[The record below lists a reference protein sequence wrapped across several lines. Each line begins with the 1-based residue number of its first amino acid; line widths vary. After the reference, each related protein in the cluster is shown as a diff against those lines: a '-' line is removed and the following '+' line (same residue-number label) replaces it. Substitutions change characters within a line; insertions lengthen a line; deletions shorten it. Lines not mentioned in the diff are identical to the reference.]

1 MVSTSCRVPVPGP
14 RFRSCT
20 ARVIPWTCRC
30 VGGSGSALRV
40 LETVVGAGCG
50 CGGACERG
58 SSFLVQPSG
67 DTATRTSTLE
77 HIRTIFIFNIPD
89 LLSRQLYKSSCGTA
103 PTRAAPNNLLF
114 LLASGRASDPL
125 DDECGVALV
134 VARKR
139 RVVAAPGLETPV

>member
-1 MVSTSCRVPVPGP
+1 MVTVFVP
-14 RFRSCT
+14 RLSSCT
-20 ARVIPWTCRC
+20 ATVIPGNSPC
-30 VGGSGSALRV
+30 VAGSALELGV
-40 LETVVGAGCG
+40 LEPVVGAGCG

-67 DTATRTSTLE
+67 DTATSTSTLE

-134 VARKR
+134 VARKP
-139 RVVAAPGLETPV
+139 RVVAAPGLEPPA